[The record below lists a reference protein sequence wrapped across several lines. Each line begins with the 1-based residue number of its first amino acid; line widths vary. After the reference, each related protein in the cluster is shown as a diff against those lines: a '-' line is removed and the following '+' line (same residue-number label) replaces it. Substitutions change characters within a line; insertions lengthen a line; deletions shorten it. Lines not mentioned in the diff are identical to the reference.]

1 MSYIEIGPSEL
12 GPGIMATAPA
22 HVLGV
27 IGGHP
32 HDSAMETGLPIP
44 ESALE
49 AALPFFICF
58 PPNRLAV
65 DDE

>member
-1 MSYIEIGPSEL
+1 
-12 GPGIMATAPA
+12 MATAPA